1 MSSIQID
8 DSWYQFTPGLSERIS
23 AGGIVARR
31 EGDDVYIAL
40 VREGDW
46 PKFVLP
52 KGGVEAGETIEQ
64 AAAREI
70 EEEAGL
76 TRLQLLDSLGLLE
89 RLSYNKKTWL
99 KTHMLLYST
108 DQVEG
113 VPTDKE
119 HHTDV
124 WWFPINELPDM
135 MWPDQK
141 KLIETNRDRI
151 VSLLIDKN

>member
-1 MSSIQID
+1 
-8 DSWYQFTPGLSERIS
+8 
-23 AGGIVARR
+23 
-31 EGDDVYIAL
+31 
-40 VREGDW
+40 
-46 PKFVLP
+46 VLP

-89 RLSYNKKTWL
+89 RLSYNKKAWL
-99 KTHMLLYST
+99 KTHMFLYAT

-113 VPTDKE
+113 VPTDTQ

-124 WWFPINELPDM
+124 WWFPINQLPDM

-141 KLIETNRDRI
+141 KLIATHREKIIN
-151 VSLLIDKN
+151 LLNAVR